1 MPYKNPKELLTDAT
15 KLPAAI
21 EERLPE
27 GAPKISTMLVDATA
41 KLPDLPDFPTEI
53 PDLPEVP
60 ELPEMPGLPA
70 PPGAE
75 LRRRLVTGVE
85 VRPAGLAPKPRV
97 TPIVQEIIP
106 SPAVGVIPQIE
117 TRRGM

>member
-21 EERLPE
+21 EGRLPE
-27 GAPKISTMLVDATA
+27 AAPKISTRLVDAIG
-41 KLPDLPDFPTEI
+41 KLPDLPDFFMEL

-60 ELPEMPGLPA
+60 ELPEMPGPE
-70 PPGAE
+70 G
-75 LRRRLVTGVE
+75 LRRARVE
-85 VRPAGLAPKPRV
+85 VKPLTKREV
-97 TPIVQEIIP
+97 IP
-106 SPAVGVIPQIE
+106 SPAVGVIPEVI